1 MPRYVVFLRG
11 VSPLNARMSEL
22 KRCFESAGFTNV
34 RTLLGSGNVIFN
46 ASSRSETAVERLA
59 EEAMQ
64 QSLGHVFYPIARST
78 KQLHALLDADP
89 FATHRISR
97 DAKRVVT
104 FLRTAPKPRVPLPLS
119 EDGATVIGVR
129 GREILTSYLPSPKGP
144 VFMRLIE
151 RALGKDVTTRTWE
164 TVVKCARA

>member
-11 VSPLNARMSEL
+11 VSPLNAKMPEL
-22 KRCFESAGFTNV
+22 KRCFESAGFANV
-34 RTLLGSGNVIFN
+34 RTLLGSGNVIFDTTL
-46 ASSRSETAVERLA
+46 RSDSAVERRA
-59 EEAMQ
+59 EKAMR
-64 QSLGHVFYPIARST
+64 QSLDQVFYPIARST
-78 KQLHALLDADP
+78 KELQALLDADP
-89 FATHRISR
+89 FASHRISR

-119 EDGATVIGVR
+119 EEGATIIGVR
-129 GREILTSYLPSPKGP
+129 GREILTSYVPSPKGP

-151 RALGKDVTTRTWE
+151 KALGKDVTTRTWE